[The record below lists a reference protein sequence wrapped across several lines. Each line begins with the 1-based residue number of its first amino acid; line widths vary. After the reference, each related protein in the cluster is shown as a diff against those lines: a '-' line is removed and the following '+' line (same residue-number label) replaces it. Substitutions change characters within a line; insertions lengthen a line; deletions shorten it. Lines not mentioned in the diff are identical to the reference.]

1 MIIAWLIVAYVI
13 GLGLVLTGAYQVAPI
28 DAQGFAKFRDVA
40 TVMVA
45 AYTAL
50 MTGVISL
57 FSLWK
62 NQAAAK
68 ELEQLKRSL
77 QVDLLT
83 EQLAR
88 NLELETTKSRL
99 VAKDSAYLN
108 LYRAADAAYDTL
120 NQNLNREGW
129 TSEKRKVMEERLSA
143 ASSDTAQLSNQEH
156 VLKWELA
163 RQRAM
168 DIALQAQKLTG
179 PKKQKQ
185 FWQSELNEFGVMV
198 EEFRLIVVAE
208 RLSIPE
214 PRQRQSSTP
223 GT

>member
-1 MIIAWLIVAYVI
+1 MIIVWLIVAYVI
-13 GLGLVLTGAYQVAPI
+13 GLGLVLTGAYRVAPI

-57 FSLWK
+57 FSLSK
-62 NQAAAK
+62 NVAAAR
-68 ELEQLKRSL
+68 ELEKLKTSL
-77 QVDLLT
+77 QVDLLN

-99 VAKDSAYLN
+99 VANDTAYLN
-108 LYRAADAAYDTL
+108 LYKAADGAYDTL
-120 NQNLNREGW
+120 NHNLNRETW
-129 TSEKRKVMEERLSA
+129 TSEKRTAMEERLST

-156 VLKWELA
+156 VLKWDLV
-163 RQRAM
+163 RQRAV
-168 DIALQAQKLTG
+168 DIGLQAEKLTG
-179 PKKQKQ
+179 PDAQKK
-185 FWQSELNEFGVMV
+185 FWHSELDEFGQMV
-198 EEFRLIVVAE
+198 EDFRLIVVAE

-214 PRQRQSSTP
+214 PRQRQSTTIVS
-223 GT
+223 

>member
-1 MIIAWLIVAYVI
+1 MIIVWLIVAYVI
-13 GLGLVLTGAYQVAPI
+13 GLGLVLTGAYRVAPI
-28 DAQGFAKFRDVA
+28 DAQGFAKFRDFA
-40 TVMVA
+40 SVMVA

-62 NQAAAK
+62 NQASAK
-68 ELEQLKRSL
+68 ELEELKRSL

-88 NLELETTKSRL
+88 NLELESTKSRL
-99 VAKDSAYLN
+99 IAKDSAYLN
-108 LYRAADAAYDTL
+108 LYRAIDGAYDTL
-120 NQNLNREGW
+120 NQHLNRETW
-129 TSEKRKVMEERLSA
+129 TSEKRKEMEERLSA

-156 VLKWELA
+156 VLKWDLA
-163 RQRAM
+163 RQRAV
-168 DIALQAQKLTG
+168 DIALQAEKLTG
-179 PKKQKQ
+179 PNEQKQ
-185 FWQSELNEFGVMV
+185 FWRSELNEFGVMV

-214 PRQRQSSTP
+214 PRQRQSSTT
-223 GT
+223 GS